1 MTTVIDR
8 VDSALDGL
16 SPAVPHALAP
26 YKTSGAL
33 PDLFIVY
40 QLISSPLEQ
49 SADNIETE
57 RSYLIQVTIWNRAGL
72 DLMPNLT
79 TAMQSAGFRAGTFR
93 QLPQDPQT
101 GHYGLAKDFVYL
113 ETQEGA

>member
-1 MTTVIDR
+1 MTSIFAR
-8 VDSALDGL
+8 VKNALDTL

-26 YKTSGAL
+26 YKTSGDL
-33 PDLFIVY
+33 PDLYIAY
-40 QLISSPLEQ
+40 QLITSPAEQ

-57 RSYLIQVTIWNRAGL
+57 RSYLVQVTIWNRAGL
-72 DLMPNLT
+72 VTLPDVT
-79 TAMQSAGFRAGTFR
+79 TAMRSAGFRAGTFR